1 MDVTPATAP
10 PQLRLVGLS
19 YSPWTEKARWAL
31 DHHRLP
37 YKYQEYLP
45 LLGEPV
51 LRLATRELRGKVT
64 VPVLFEGR
72 VATMDS
78 YDIARQAE
86 RLGAARPAMARR
98 PPLFPEGQVA
108 EIRRWNER
116 SETILAAGRALS
128 VEAVAASP
136 AGRRE
141 SAERLVPGPL
151 AVLGGPLASLGI
163 AFLRSKYQLRA
174 ATAEAE
180 MREALE
186 ELEKGLAGGRQHL
199 LDGFSYADV
208 TMAVALQFV
217 KPVGDE
223 YIRLGPAQRECFT
236 VAGLAERFAGL
247 CEWRDEVYRRFRR

>member
-1 MDVTPATAP
+1 MDVAPSAAP
-10 PQLRLVGLS
+10 PELRLLGLS

-51 LRLATRELRGKVT
+51 LRVATRELRGKVT

-72 VATMDS
+72 VPTMDS

-86 RLGAARPAMARR
+86 RLGAARPEIARR
-98 PPLFPEGQVA
+98 PPLFPEGRA
-108 EIRRWNER
+108 ADIRRWNER

-136 AGRRE
+136 AARRE
-141 SAERLVPGPL
+141 SAERIVPGPL
-151 AVLGGPLASLGI
+151 AALGGPLASLGI

-180 MREALE
+180 MRGALE
-186 ELEKGLAGGRQHL
+186 ELEGALAGGNPHL
-199 LDGFSYADV
+199 LDGFSYADI

-217 KPVGDE
+217 KPVADE
-223 YIRLGPAQRECFT
+223 YIRIKPAERECFT
-236 VAGLAERFAGL
+236 VAGLAGRFAPL
-247 CEWRDEVYRRFRR
+247 IEWRDEMYRRYRR